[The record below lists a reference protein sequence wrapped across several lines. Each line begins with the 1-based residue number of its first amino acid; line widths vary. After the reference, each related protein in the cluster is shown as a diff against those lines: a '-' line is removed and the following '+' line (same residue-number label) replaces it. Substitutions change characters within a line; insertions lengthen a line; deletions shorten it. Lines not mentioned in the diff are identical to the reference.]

1 MLMVDENVNLD
12 AIMAN
17 FGGAD
22 DDDHHEFIVRGQCL
36 PLESKRSCE
45 LAVECWNLRNS
56 LLEADLSFNATKK
69 DLKMQKYTVK
79 RIESVMTTL
88 QKALQEKDKVL
99 KDKSIEIETLKRKI
113 EDVVASRRGI
123 IANFARSETD
133 TKNVATK
140 ISRLEI
146 ENLTLK
152 SQISEQERRWNEKFN
167 SMEYILTMDAK
178 QAEKERDDLDLAL
191 QDCTR
196 RVALAELTTQ
206 QTVRS
211 IGESGKRVALLE
223 AVNEDLTAKCVW
235 GLELEQAYESLH
247 AKVELMT
254 AERDRAVRRAANLER
269 EKSRIH
275 SFVLSEGIQLPHFT
289 GADDGDES

>member
-1 MLMVDENVNLD
+1 MTTLDENLD
-12 AIMAN
+12 IMMAN
-17 FGGAD
+17 FGEED
-22 DDDHHEFIVRGQCL
+22 EHHEFIVRGQCL

-56 LLEADLSFNATKK
+56 LLEADQSYNTTKK
-69 DLKMQKYTVK
+69 DLRMQKYTVK

-99 KDKSIEIETLKRKI
+99 KEKCIENEKLKRKI

-133 TKNVATK
+133 TKNVEMK

-152 SQISEQERRWNEKFN
+152 SQVAEQERGWNEKFN

-178 QAEKERDDLDLAL
+178 QAEKERDDLDKAL
-191 QDCTR
+191 QSCMQR
-196 RVALAELTTQ
+196 LAQAELTAQ
-206 QTVRS
+206 QTVRAMHDNA
-211 IGESGKRVALLE
+211 KRVETLE
-223 AVNEDLTAKCVW
+223 VTNEDLQQKCVW
-235 GLELEQAYESLH
+235 GLELEEAYESLH

-254 AERDRAVRRAANLER
+254 AERDRAVKRAADLEK
-269 EKSRIH
+269 EKSRIQ
-275 SFVLSEGIQLPHFT
+275 SFVLSEGIQLPNFGVSSSDSDEFT
-289 GADDGDES
+289 